1 MMFGLALG
9 QSFSHQM
16 QSMVRNESFTR
27 QLNVLRGKPLFFRS
41 ARTSCTTSGGPV
53 RPQET
58 QTFLCRPFRPKSA
71 ITMWAIKHCLVERGV
86 NSCPDDLEHFYIK
99 KKQHLAKKYPRVP
112 VRGGICPYRHCRQQ
126 CKIFASV
133 VNFSIFTFFVFFPT
147 KTVEIR

>member
-99 KKQHLAKKYPRVP
+99 KKNSILQRSTP
-112 VRGGICPYRHCRQQ
+112 GCPSEVEFVHTVTAGSSV
-126 CKIFASV
+126 KFLPAS
-133 VNFSIFTFFVFFPT
+133 
-147 KTVEIR
+147 

>member
-1 MMFGLALG
+1 MFGLALG

-71 ITMWAIKHCLVERGV
+71 ITMWAIKHCLVERE

-99 KKQHLAKKYPRVP
+99 KNSVLQRSTP
-112 VRGGICPYRHCRQQ
+112 GCPSEVEFVHTVTAGSSV
-126 CKIFASV
+126 KFLPAS
-133 VNFSIFTFFVFFPT
+133 
-147 KTVEIR
+147 